1 MENLSARDKLAAKY
15 ETMKAEGLVDAKYLL
30 SNTGEATTEQVCS
43 EVNAMYLALER
54 NEYKAFDLGTVT
66 INKN

>member
-15 ETMKAEGLVDAKYLL
+15 NDMKAAGLVDVKYLL
-30 SNTGEATTEQVCS
+30 SNTGEATSEQVCG

-54 NEYKAFDLGTVT
+54 SEYKAFDLGTVT